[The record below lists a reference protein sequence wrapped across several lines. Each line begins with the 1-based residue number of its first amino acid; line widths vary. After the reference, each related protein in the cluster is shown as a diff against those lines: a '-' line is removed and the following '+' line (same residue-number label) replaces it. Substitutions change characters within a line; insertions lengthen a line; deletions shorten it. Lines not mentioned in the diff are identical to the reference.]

1 MIKLENVSKTIKDNE
16 VLTNITHSFDAGR
29 VYLVTGHN
37 GCGKTMLLRML
48 CELIRPTTGTVTYS
62 KNLEFGVIIETPQ
75 FMENETGW
83 ENLKFLASIKKKI
96 KNDTILNTLRML
108 ELEKVKDKKVKTY
121 SLGMKQRLAIAQA
134 IMEDPDVLLLDE
146 PFNAI
151 DEQNLNVV
159 IEKLHEQKRAGKMI
173 VIATHQFPP
182 SLASIVDEHIEMD
195 NGRVKNFQT
204 VS

>member
-1 MIKLENVSKTIKDNE
+1 
-16 VLTNITHSFDAGR
+16 
-29 VYLVTGHN
+29 
-37 GCGKTMLLRML
+37 
-48 CELIRPTTGTVTYS
+48 
-62 KNLEFGVIIETPQ
+62 
-75 FMENETGW
+75 
-83 ENLKFLASIKKKI
+83 
-96 KNDTILNTLRML
+96 
-108 ELEKVKDKKVKTY
+108 
-121 SLGMKQRLAIAQA
+121 
-134 IMEDPDVLLLDE
+134 MEDPDVLLLDE

-182 SLASIVDEHIEMD
+182 SLAGIVDEQIEMD